1 MLTARLVLGA
11 AFGGLIVLMAGCGGS
26 GAAKATGGDSAR
38 GKALYISLT
47 CDGCH
52 TLTGIRG
59 TGPTFKGLAGSRV
72 KLKSGKTVTADE
84 NYLFESIE
92 TPNKELVSTYS
103 ALMES
108 AIKPHAVTE
117 QDARDLI
124 AFIKTVR

>member
-1 MLTARLVLGA
+1 VLTKRLVLVSA
-11 AFGGLIVLMAGCGGS
+11 LLVVAGCGQNDS
-26 GAAKATGGDSAR
+26 AKMTGGDAAR
-38 GKALYISLT
+38 GKILYTSLT

-52 TLTGIRG
+52 TLAGTRG
-59 TGPTFKGLAGSRV
+59 TGPTFKGLAGSQV

-84 NYLFESIE
+84 DYLYESIE

-108 AIKPHAVTE
+108 AIKPHAVSQ

>member
-1 MLTARLVLGA
+1 VLTKLLVLGA
-11 AFGGLIVLMAGCGGS
+11 VLLVAAGCGQS
-26 GAAKATGGDSAR
+26 DSAKTTGGDATR
-38 GKALYISLT
+38 GKFLYTSLT

-52 TLTGIRG
+52 TLTGTRA
-59 TGPTFKGLAGSRV
+59 TGPTFKGLVGSQV

-84 NYLFESIE
+84 DYLYESIE

-108 AIKPHAVTE
+108 AIKPHAVSQ

>member
-1 MLTARLVLGA
+1 VLTKWFVLGA
-11 AFGGLIVLMAGCGGS
+11 ALLVVSGCGHNDS
-26 GAAKATGGDSAR
+26 VTTTGGDAAR
-38 GKALYISLT
+38 GKILYTSLT
-47 CDGCH
+47 CEGCH

-59 TGPTFKGLAGSRV
+59 TGPTFKGLAGSQV
-72 KLKSGKTVTADE
+72 KLKSGKTLTVDE
-84 NYLFESIE
+84 DYLYESIE

-108 AIKPHAVTE
+108 AIKPHSVSQ

>member
-1 MLTARLVLGA
+1 MLTKWLVLGA
-11 AFGGLIVLMAGCGGS
+11 AVLVVAGCGQNDS
-26 GAAKATGGDSAR
+26 AKTTGGDATH
-38 GKALYISLT
+38 GKILYTSLT

-52 TLTGIRG
+52 TLTGTRG
-59 TGPTFKGLAGSRV
+59 TGPTFKGLAGSQV

-84 NYLFESIE
+84 DYLYESIE

-108 AIKPHAVTE
+108 AIKPHAVSQ